1 METVDKKR
9 HHSIKVTKFK
19 EEKKE
24 MSVYVGKNVAVKITK
39 TNPGDKGSFIA
50 QEVTFEPKQNIEG
63 IDTLGADTIQYWAP
77 LLKTFEGTIKEGF
90 KVGSDGKTQLERSA
104 PFQTTF
110 EEYTMTLEYDGGSGS
125 KITVTLTGVIFPEP
139 SVASPKNAPAYITTR
154 FRAKSATVSIA

>member
-1 METVDKKR
+1 
-9 HHSIKVTKFK
+9 
-19 EEKKE
+19 

-39 TNPGDKGSFIA
+39 TNPGDMGSFIA
-50 QEVTFEPKQNIEG
+50 QEVTFEPKQAIEG

-90 KVGSDGKTQLERSA
+90 KVGSDGKKQLDRSA

-154 FRAKSATVSIA
+154 FRAKTASVAIA